1 MTVFALDIP
10 KCPQGWGRGV
20 SLGPF
25 LPFPR
30 AGISQAPAEKGQLMN
45 AHRRFQS
52 EDSKRPLKIFTS
64 TLKWAL
70 SIRVYK

>member
-10 KCPQGWGRGV
+10 KCPQGRGRGV

-52 EDSKRPLKIFTS
+52 EDSK
-64 TLKWAL
+64 
-70 SIRVYK
+70 